1 MVLMTG
7 QDYSEWSKNCEKFE
21 KNKKGIGFTV
31 GCHLEE
37 GKIKVKLS
45 NLGEFDKP
53 SIRKKL
59 QDLAVEICRGGVLYI
74 NHVYLQNEY
83 YLPEDGIA
91 EGKRMQEVISGKM
104 EYLMQTLL
112 QEGLEVFSDIVQKN
126 YKMFV
131 MQYEITKIQY
141 MNGKWVLPNGN
152 VWNGELFVDENGS
165 EYHDLFTDC
174 WRSFLA
180 A

>member
-83 YLPEDGIA
+83 FCR
-91 EGKRMQEVISGKM
+91 KTV
-104 EYLMQTLL
+104 L
-112 QEGLEVFSDIVQKN
+112 QK
-126 YKMFV
+126 
-131 MQYEITKIQY
+131 
-141 MNGKWVLPNGN
+141 
-152 VWNGELFVDENGS
+152 GS
-165 EYHDLFTDC
+165 EC
-174 WRSFLA
+174 RK
-180 A
+180 